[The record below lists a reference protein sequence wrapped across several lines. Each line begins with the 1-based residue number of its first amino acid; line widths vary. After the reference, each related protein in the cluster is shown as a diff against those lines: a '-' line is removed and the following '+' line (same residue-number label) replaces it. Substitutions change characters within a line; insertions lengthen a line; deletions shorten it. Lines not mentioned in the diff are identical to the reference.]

1 MCFLIVG
8 QKFGDEMTLNGIHLR
23 SEGNRWKRYWEE
35 KYKKGS
41 IDLKPIKK
49 LKTLDGKDCD
59 MLEEPTN
66 SLIETL
72 NTTDKDCFPN
82 KYKILEIVCI
92 NVS

>member
-8 QKFGDEMTLNGIHLR
+8 QKFGDEMTLPGIQLR
-23 SEGNRWKRYWEE
+23 SEGNRWRRCWEE

-41 IDLKPIKK
+41 NDLKPIKK
-49 LKTLDGKDCD
+49 LKTVYGKDCY

-72 NTTDKDCFPN
+72 NATDKDCFLN
-82 KYKILEIVCI
+82 KYIILEIACI
-92 NVS
+92 D